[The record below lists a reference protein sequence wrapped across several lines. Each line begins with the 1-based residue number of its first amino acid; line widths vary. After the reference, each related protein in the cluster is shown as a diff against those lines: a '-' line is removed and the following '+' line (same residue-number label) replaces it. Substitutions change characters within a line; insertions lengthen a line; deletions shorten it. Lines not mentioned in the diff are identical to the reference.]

1 MPKRVAERAPATHPD
16 EELVQ
21 AYLDALRHQRRLSA
35 ATLESYRH
43 ALGLLC
49 ALAPDTRLEALDTAR
64 LRRFVGL
71 LHAQGFTGRTL
82 AKTLSA
88 WRGLYRWLVRHR
100 RFRVNPVQGLRSPKS
115 PRALPKALSV
125 EETEQLLAVEPES
138 KPHLLRDQAM
148 FELMYSS
155 GLRLAE
161 LVALDTGD
169 GRLDLREGEVTVTG
183 KGAKT
188 RTVPVG
194 ARAREALRDWLKARA
209 LLARPGERA
218 LFVGSRGR
226 RISPGMVQ
234 ARLRAWAKR
243 QGLGA
248 KVHPHM
254 LRHSFASHVLQSS
267 QDLRAVQEM
276 LGHASIST
284 TQVYT
289 HLDFQALAKVY
300 DAAHPRARKK

>member
-1 MPKRVAERAPATHPD
+1 MPKRVAERATATHPD
-16 EELVQ
+16 EQLVR
-21 AYLDALRHQRRLSA
+21 AYLDVLLHQRRLSA
-35 ATLESYRH
+35 STLVAYRQ
-43 ALGLLC
+43 ALDVLC
-49 ALAPDTRLEALDTAR
+49 VLAQDARLETLDTAR

-71 LHAQGFTGRTL
+71 LHAQGLSGRTL

-100 RFRVNPVQGLRSPKS
+100 RFRANPVQGLRSPKS
-115 PRALPKALSV
+115 PRPLPKALSV
-125 EETEQLLAVEPES
+125 EETEQLLAGGPEAT
-138 KPHLLRDQAM
+138 PPLLRDQAM

-161 LVALDTGD
+161 LVALDSGD
-169 GRLDLREGEVTVTG
+169 GRLDLREAEVTVTG
-183 KGAKT
+183 KGSKT

-194 ARAREALRDWLKARA
+194 ARAREALRRWLEARA
-209 LLARPGERA
+209 QIASPGERA
-218 LFVGSRGR
+218 LFVGARGKRIAPRVVNTRLKALAR
-226 RISPGMVQ
+226 RRGM
-234 ARLRAWAKR
+234 RMP
-243 QGLGA
+243 
-248 KVHPHM
+248 VHPHV

-276 LGHASIST
+276 LGHSSIST

-300 DAAHPRARKK
+300 DSAHPRAKRK